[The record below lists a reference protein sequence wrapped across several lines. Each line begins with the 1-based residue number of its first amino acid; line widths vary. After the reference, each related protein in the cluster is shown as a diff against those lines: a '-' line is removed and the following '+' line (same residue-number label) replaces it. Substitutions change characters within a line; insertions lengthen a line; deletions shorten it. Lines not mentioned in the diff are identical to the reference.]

1 MILGYHFH
9 LEPSR
14 DLFIIVGSIEKR
26 ITVTEIISTCFKN
39 VSLLKISRKGPCLNE
54 YSVSISVANF
64 GKKILSK
71 KKRNSEKWKNCSI
84 FEIE

>member
-26 ITVTEIISTCFKN
+26 ITVTEIISTWFKN

-64 GKKILSK
+64 DKKKGSKKKIQQNGKKIV
-71 KKRNSEKWKNCSI
+71 
-84 FEIE
+84 